1 MCQSASAAGVP
12 VSHHTGLTQQR
23 LCAYDYC
30 YYFHSSHH
38 FLMIVCCCLSQLCIE
53 SCPNR
58 HLTLLKAKT
67 NTEDLEYYS
76 RFCKEG
82 VDIRMLVSDQMIWS
96 FTSYTCLHV
105 YQYCTICRMYFFKKS
120 IEGCFTWFRLFLRS
134 WGTACVLRCS
144 CPVNPVSVRSLFK
157 VMTLKQIK
165 TT

>member
-12 VSHHTGLTQQR
+12 VSHHTGLTQQY

-67 NTEDLEYYS
+67 NKEDLEYYS
-76 RFCKEG
+76 QFCKEG
-82 VDIRMLVSDQMIWS
+82 VDIRKLVSDQMIWS
-96 FTSYTCLHV
+96 FTSYTCLDV
-105 YQYCTICRMYFFKKS
+105 YCDNTVQYVECIFSKNPLKAVSCDS
-120 IEGCFTWFRLFLRS
+120 ECSWDPEGRL
-134 WGTACVLRCS
+134 VS
-144 CPVNPVSVRSLFK
+144 CDDHA
-157 VMTLKQIK
+157 Q
-165 TT
+165 